1 MSIHDDEFDLDVRLM
16 AISEA
21 GLVHGDPP
29 GGFHPRLFTAG
40 GGGAEDTVAPQATC
54 PAETCGLDCQ
64 TQTCPDATCGCNTS
78 ETCANPLCGSDA
90 ITFGQYCEDQ
100 SDDTCHACP
109 EPGTGAG
116 CIDPPD

>member
-1 MSIHDDEFDLDVRLM
+1 MTGHDDEFDLDLRLTGNVNPPM
-16 AISEA
+16 IS
-21 GLVHGDPP
+21 P
-29 GGFHPRLFTAG
+29 GRFHPPLFATAG
-40 GGGAEDTVAPQATC
+40 EGDDTVAPQATC

-90 ITFGQYCEDQ
+90 ITFGRYCEDQ
-100 SDDTCHACP
+100 SDDTCNACP
-109 EPGTGAG
+109 DPGTGAG

>member
-1 MSIHDDEFDLDVRLM
+1 LM
-16 AISEA
+16 AMSEA
-21 GLVHGDPP
+21 GLVHGDPRER
-29 GGFHPRLFTAG
+29 FHPRLFTAG
-40 GGGAEDTVAPQATC
+40 GGEAEDTVAPQATC

-78 ETCANPLCGSDA
+78 ETCENPMCGTDA